1 LNEWCQKNSIPSAI
15 ADKNNK
21 LSVNLSSFSIAYSF
35 PGAHRTSNMIDRLM
49 QRMDR
54 FLVSIKWFNGEV
66 SSPNLSIRAWAL
78 IQNFAPFNPYTVSK
92 NDGIKS
98 PAEKLRKLCNLNL
111 NLNLNLNHLALRLRC
126 GTASRATALRTATPC
141 RAESPSV

>member
-1 LNEWCQKNSIPSAI
+1 MNEWCQKNSIPSAI

-98 PAEKLRKLCNLNL
+98 PAEKLNGFRYHENWLENLQIS
-111 NLNLNLNHLALRLRC
+111 
-126 GTASRATALRTATPC
+126 ASMGGYRAPPQNPL
-141 RAESPSV
+141 